1 MAQWVKNQGAAVWV
15 PLDRGF
21 DPQREQWVKESHI
34 GHSCRSDSI
43 PGSYTSCR
51 AIKKK
56 ISIYREFFQALFI
69 NLQMSIPKRF
79 RKPDVKCRR
88 YTINIT

>member
-56 ISIYREFFQALFI
+56 KNLHIQRIFSSFIYKLTNVNTQKI
-69 NLQMSIPKRF
+69 
-79 RKPDVKCRR
+79 
-88 YTINIT
+88 